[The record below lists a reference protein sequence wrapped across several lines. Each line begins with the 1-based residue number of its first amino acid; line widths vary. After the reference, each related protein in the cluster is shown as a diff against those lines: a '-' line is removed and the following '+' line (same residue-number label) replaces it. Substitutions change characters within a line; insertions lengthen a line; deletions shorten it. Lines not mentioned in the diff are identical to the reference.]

1 MPFMMLLSYLEGH
14 KTSIII
20 FNMSSHVDV
29 MSPILNELQNII
41 YNLYAKNA
49 APVKTLR
56 TACPQF
62 VQAIIHAL
70 DP

>member
-1 MPFMMLLSYLEGH
+1 
-14 KTSIII
+14 
-20 FNMSSHVDV
+20 MSSHVDV